1 MTMADAIATKLKDA
15 LSPRHIEVLDVS
27 YKHAGHAGW
36 REGGETH
43 FEVTMT
49 ADAFAGKSR
58 VECHRMVNHPR
69 RRTGQQRSRA
79 AAEAVLLTRVV

>member
-15 LSPRHIEVLDVS
+15 LSPSHIEVLDVS

-43 FEVTMT
+43 FEVVMT
-49 ADAFAGKSR
+49 ADAFIGKSR
-58 VECHRMVNHPR
+58 VECHRMVNHIL
-69 RRTGQQRSRA
+69 
-79 AAEAVLLTRVV
+79 AEELADSVHALQLTLSS

>member
-15 LSPRHIEVLDVS
+15 LSPSHIEVLDVS

-49 ADAFAGKSR
+49 SDAFAGQSR
-58 VECHRMVNHPR
+58 VACHRMVNR
-69 RRTGQQRSRA
+69 IL
-79 AAEAVLLTRVV
+79 AEELAGSVHALKLKLSS